1 LSTLRAYE
9 LGPTSYPDGLRL
21 QEALVRARV
30 AARERGDGADWLLFP
45 EHPPVLT
52 VGRSTREVKLRV
64 TPETLAARG
73 LEVFEV
79 ARGGD
84 ITWHGP
90 GQVVGYPI
98 CDLDAHGHDLH
109 RFLRELEQA
118 MLDVAARWG
127 IEARRISGRT
137 GIWVGDEK
145 LASIGVAVRRWV
157 TYHGFALN
165 VCPDLSDFELIDPCG
180 LAGVHMT
187 SFQRLLGAGCPS
199 LAEARRAAAE
209 AVAHRLGYSRCI
221 WFPPAE
227 AWAAAAEAPGLP
239 ERAGVAGP
247 EPASNAMQTPAA

>member
-1 LSTLRAYE
+1 VVD
-9 LGPTSYPDGLRL
+9 LGPTSYRDGLRL
-21 QEALVRARV
+21 QEALVRSRV
-30 AARERGDGADWLLFP
+30 AARERGEGADWLLFP

-52 VGRSTREVKLRV
+52 VGRSTRDVKLRV
-64 TPETLAARG
+64 PREQIEARG

-90 GQVVGYPI
+90 GQLVGYPI

-127 IEARRISGRT
+127 IEARRVTGRT
-137 GIWVGDEK
+137 GIWAGEEK

-157 TYHGFALN
+157 TYHGFAFN
-165 VCPDLSDFELIDPCG
+165 VAPNLSDFELIDPCG
-180 LAGVHMT
+180 LTGVHMT
-187 SFQRLLGAGCPS
+187 SMERLLGTGCPC

-209 AVAHRLGYSRCI
+209 AVANRLGFSNCE
-221 WFPPAE
+221 WMLASE
-227 AWAAAAEAPGLP
+227 AWKAAAGAPELTAP
-239 ERAGVAGP
+239 ARDARP
-247 EPASNAMQTPAA
+247 NPASNRVESSAA